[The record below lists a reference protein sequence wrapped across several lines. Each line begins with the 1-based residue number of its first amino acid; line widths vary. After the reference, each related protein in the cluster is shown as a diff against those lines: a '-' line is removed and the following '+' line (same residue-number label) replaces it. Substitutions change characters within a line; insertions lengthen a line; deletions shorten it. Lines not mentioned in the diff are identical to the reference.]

1 MRRRIAIGLVSLI
14 ALTLAA
20 GCSWRDVRDLAV
32 DATAPPNTSDL
43 IRSVEHTAEEI
54 SDEEQAQRVEEL
66 SAEYEEFL
74 RESNADSD
82 DEEDEE
88 RSIIMVDPEERY

>member
-1 MRRRIAIGLVSLI
+1 MHRRIAIGLVSLTM
-14 ALTLAA
+14 LTLAA
-20 GCSWRDVRDLAV
+20 GCSWRDVRDFAV
-32 DATAPPNTSDL
+32 DQTAPPHTSSL
-43 IRSVEHTAEEI
+43 IRDVERTAEEI